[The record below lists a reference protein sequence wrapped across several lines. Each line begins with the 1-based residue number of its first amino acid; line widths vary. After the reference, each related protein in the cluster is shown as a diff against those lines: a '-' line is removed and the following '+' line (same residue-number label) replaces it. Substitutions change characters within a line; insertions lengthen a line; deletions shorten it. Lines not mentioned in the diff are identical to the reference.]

1 MLILYPTTLLNSFN
15 SFVMESLGFSMYD
28 IMFCANR
35 ENFTSSFSVCLLF
48 LLFFCLIA
56 LARTYSTVLNK
67 NGNSGHPCLVPDLR
81 GKSSGFHH
89 SV

>member
-1 MLILYPTTLLNSFN
+1 
-15 SFVMESLGFSMYD
+15 MESLGFSMYD
-28 IMFCANR
+28 IMICANR
-35 ENFTSSFSVCLLF
+35 DNFTSSFSVWMPFLSFFLF
-48 LLFFCLIA
+48 FFFCLIA

>member
-1 MLILYPTTLLNSFN
+1 
-15 SFVMESLGFSMYD
+15 MESLGFSMYD
-28 IMFCANR
+28 IMICANR
-35 ENFTSSFSVCLLF
+35 DNFTSFSLDAF
-48 LLFFCLIA
+48 YFFFFFCLIA